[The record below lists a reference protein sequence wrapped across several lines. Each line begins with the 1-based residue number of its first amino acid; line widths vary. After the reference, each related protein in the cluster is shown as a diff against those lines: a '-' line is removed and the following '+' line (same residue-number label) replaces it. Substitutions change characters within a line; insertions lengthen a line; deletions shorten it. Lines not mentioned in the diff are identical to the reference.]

1 MTEFER
7 GVAEPSPRAR
17 LIRCTVILSTLT
29 ALYVTAVGSL
39 SHSGA
44 VGRMHRSSST
54 ASISMH
60 ARDHSRTQCAYDAEL
75 STISWSP
82 RQGRSWITELGTEAT
97 TPTPPPI
104 PRGAVGGHPAQL
116 GPTRLTPS

>member
-1 MTEFER
+1 MSEFER

-54 ASISMH
+54 TGISMH
-60 ARDHSRTQCAYDAEL
+60 ALDHGRSQCASDAEL
-75 STISWSP
+75 STISLSGDDRARRSEGQVSP
-82 RQGRSWITELGTEAT
+82 AVLDSGRID
-97 TPTPPPI
+97 
-104 PRGAVGGHPAQL
+104 R
-116 GPTRLTPS
+116 